1 MALPINIED
10 LLNKQKVG
18 GNRIEFKAGWNPT
31 RIYRSIC
38 AFANDIDNL
47 GGGYILVGVEESNGM
62 AVRPVKGINIDV
74 VDTIQR
80 EMIGFNNKI
89 EPYYMPRTSIEEVD
103 NKQIRVIWIPSGTN
117 RPYRCLKMLMRN
129 IVVINLYQMRQQ
141 LH

>member
-18 GNRIEFKAGWNPT
+18 GSRIEFKAGWNPT

-103 NKQIRVIWIPSGTN
+103 NKQIRVIWITQWHKST
-117 RPYRCLKMLMRN
+117 
-129 IVVINLYQMRQQ
+129 V
-141 LH
+141 